1 MKVKKVLFYAAPVAL
16 AGFLYLGEATG
27 IGEVLAKTVKTV
39 VKTETKGKYM
49 GVIQDVT
56 GNNFDYNKY
65 IYELKTALFYCNEY
79 DYYERITETEIQ
91 TEVPDDPQP
100 KDVSVKVVPTVDPE
114 EEAARAEE
122 EARAE
127 EAARAEEEKRRKEEA
142 ESAKIREEAR
152 ERARQEAI
160 EKAREEAAVKVQK
173 EAEQK
178 TEDFVK
184 EIAKI
189 TEQAIQASAKA
200 DKANGEAAGTPTAV
214 IKTDYFTCF
223 TQEMLKQ
230 LASNPNVNY
239 EIHYRYQGKRY
250 VVVIPAGTDYSQL
263 KDSNGY
269 YGFRYLDSIFGGY
282 EEGTK

>member
-1 MKVKKVLFYAAPVAL
+1 MKVKKALFYAAPVAL

-27 IGEVLAKTVKTV
+27 IGEVLAKTVTTV
-39 VKTETKGKYM
+39 VKTVTKGNYM
-49 GVIQDVT
+49 GVFT
-56 GNNFDYNKY
+56 LRSGNAFDSDKY
-65 IYELKTALFYCNEY
+65 IYVLKERFFDREEY
-79 DYYERITETEIQ
+79 DYYERITKTEIQ
-91 TEVPDDPQP
+91 TEVPDGPRP
-100 KDVSVKVVPTVDPE
+100 EDVSVKVVPTVDPE
-114 EEAARAEE
+114 AEAAQ
-122 EARAE
+122 
-127 EAARAEEEKRRKEEA
+127 
-142 ESAKIREEAR
+142 

-200 DKANGEAAGTPTAV
+200 GEANGEVAGTPTAV

>member
-16 AGFLYLGEATG
+16 AGFLYIGEATG

-39 VKTETKGKYM
+39 IQTETEGNYIGLETTSINNGKEYK
-49 GVIQDVT
+49 D
-56 GNNFDYNKY
+56 NSY
-65 IYELKTALFYCNEY
+65 IYKLKTVTKSPWDEY
-79 DYYERITETEIQ
+79 QYAKYLIMMTETEIQ
-91 TEVPDDPQP
+91 TEVPDDSQSS
-100 KDVSVKVVPTVDPE
+100 DVSVKVVPTVDPE
-114 EEAARAEE
+114 A
-122 EARAE
+122 
-127 EAARAEEEKRRKEEA
+127 EAARAEEEKRRQEEA
-142 ESAKIREEAR
+142 ESARIREEAR

-178 TEDFVK
+178 TVDFAK
-184 EIAKI
+184 EIAKMA
-189 TEQAIQASAKA
+189 EQAIQASAKT
-200 DKANGEAAGTPTAV
+200 DEVNGEAAGTPTAV

>member
-1 MKVKKVLFYAAPVAL
+1 MKVKKALFYAAPVAL
-16 AGFLYLGEATG
+16 AGFLYIGEATG

-39 VKTETKGKYM
+39 IRTETAGAVVDGGEERLYEDR
-49 GVIQDVT
+49 GQEYRDPD
-56 GNNFDYNKY
+56 GDY
-65 IYELKTALFYCNEY
+65 IYILGTVVDSYGPYMWVYLKYPIIET
-79 DYYERITETEIQ
+79 DIVTE
-91 TEVPDDPQP
+91 TEVPD
-100 KDVSVKVVPTVDPE
+100 DVSVKVVPTVDPE
-114 EEAARAEE
+114 AEAAYQ
-122 EARAE
+122 
-127 EAARAEEEKRRKEEA
+127 
-142 ESAKIREEAR
+142 REL
-152 ERARQEAI
+152 QEAI

-184 EIAKI
+184 EIVKI

-200 DKANGEAAGTPTAV
+200 GEANGEAAGTPTAV

-230 LASNPNVNY
+230 LAANPNVNY

>member
-1 MKVKKVLFYAAPVAL
+1 MNVKKALFYAAPVTL

-39 VKTETKGKYM
+39 IQTETVGKNEGQEYTSTNNGEEYKDDNYIYKLKTM
-49 GVIQDVT
+49 NGT
-56 GNNFDYNKY
+56 GGFWEYIYNKY
-65 IYELKTALFYCNEY
+65 SKTK
-79 DYYERITETEIQ
+79 TETEIQ
-91 TEVPDDPQP
+91 TEVPDDSQSS
-100 KDVSVKVVPTVDPE
+100 DVSVKVVPTVDPE
-114 EEAARAEE
+114 AEA
-122 EARAE
+122 
-127 EAARAEEEKRRKEEA
+127 
-142 ESAKIREEAR
+142 AR

-160 EKAREEAAVKVQK
+160 DKAREEAVVKVQK

-178 TEDFVK
+178 TEDFAK
-184 EIAKI
+184 EIAKM
-189 TEQAIQASAKA
+189 TEQAIQASAKT
-200 DKANGEAAGTPTAV
+200 DEVNGEAAGTPTAV

-230 LASNPNVNY
+230 LAANPNVNY

>member
-16 AGFLYLGEATG
+16 AGFLYIGEATG

-39 VKTETKGKYM
+39 IKTETKGKW
-49 GVIQDVT
+49 IRD
-56 GNNFDYNKY
+56 
-65 IYELKTALFYCNEY
+65 ISISFYSVDDKFIDEY
-79 DYYERITETEIQ
+79 YDENDTPYYKRYERITETEIQ
-91 TEVPDDPQP
+91 TEVSDDSQSS
-100 KDVSVKVVPTVDPE
+100 DVSVKVVPTVDPE
-114 EEAARAEE
+114 AEA
-122 EARAE
+122 
-127 EAARAEEEKRRKEEA
+127 
-142 ESAKIREEAR
+142 AR

-178 TEDFVK
+178 TEDFAK
-184 EIAKI
+184 EIAKM
-189 TEQAIQASAKA
+189 TEQAIQASAKT
-200 DKANGEAAGTPTAV
+200 DEVNGEAAGTPTAV

-223 TQEMLKQ
+223 TQGMLKQ
-230 LASNPNVNY
+230 LAANPNVNY
-239 EIHYRYQGKRY
+239 QIHYRYQGKRY

>member
-16 AGFLYLGEATG
+16 AGFLYIGEVTG
-27 IGEVLAKTVKTV
+27 IGEVLAKTVKIV
-39 VKTETKGKYM
+39 IQTETVGKM
-49 GVIQDVT
+49 
-56 GNNFDYNKY
+56 
-65 IYELKTALFYCNEY
+65 YEEITSKKTAQEFT
-79 DYYERITETEIQ
+79 TENHIYKSSSENISDGSCVYHKYPIIKTDIVTE
-91 TEVPDDPQP
+91 TEVPDDSQSS
-100 KDVSVKVVPTVDPE
+100 DVSVKVVPTVDL
-114 EEAARAEE
+114 
-122 EARAE
+122 
-127 EAARAEEEKRRKEEA
+127 EA
-142 ESAKIREEAR
+142 EAAR

-200 DKANGEAAGTPTAV
+200 GEANGEVAGTPTAV

-230 LASNPNVNY
+230 LAANPNVNY

-269 YGFRYLDSIFGGY
+269 YGLRYLDSIFGGY

>member
-16 AGFLYLGEATG
+16 AGFLYIGEATG

-39 VKTETKGKYM
+39 IKTETKGKW
-49 GVIQDVT
+49 IRD
-56 GNNFDYNKY
+56 
-65 IYELKTALFYCNEY
+65 ISISFYSVDDKFIDEY
-79 DYYERITETEIQ
+79 YDENDTPYYKRYERITETEIQ
-91 TEVPDDPQP
+91 TEVPDDPQSS
-100 KDVSVKVVPTVDPE
+100 DVSVKVVPTVDPE
-114 EEAARAEE
+114 ADA
-122 EARAE
+122 
-127 EAARAEEEKRRKEEA
+127 
-142 ESAKIREEAR
+142 AR

-178 TEDFVK
+178 TEDFAK
-184 EIAKI
+184 EIAKM
-189 TEQAIQASAKA
+189 TEQAIQASAKT
-200 DKANGEAAGTPTAV
+200 DEINGEAAGTPTAV

>member
-16 AGFLYLGEATG
+16 AGFLYIGEATG

-39 VKTETKGKYM
+39 IKTETKGKW
-49 GVIQDVT
+49 IRD
-56 GNNFDYNKY
+56 
-65 IYELKTALFYCNEY
+65 ISISFYSVDDKFIDEY
-79 DYYERITETEIQ
+79 YDENDTPYYKRYERITETEIQ
-91 TEVPDDPQP
+91 TEVPDDPQSS
-100 KDVSVKVVPTVDPE
+100 DVSVKVVPTVDPE
-114 EEAARAEE
+114 AEAAYQ
-122 EARAE
+122 
-127 EAARAEEEKRRKEEA
+127 
-142 ESAKIREEAR
+142 REL
-152 ERARQEAI
+152 QEAI
-160 EKAREEAAVKVQK
+160 EKAREEAEVKVQK

-178 TEDFVK
+178 TEDFAK
-184 EIAKI
+184 EIAKM
-189 TEQAIQASAKA
+189 TEQAIQASTKT
-200 DKANGEAAGTPTAV
+200 DEVNGEAAGTPTAV

-230 LASNPNVNY
+230 FASNPNVNY

>member
-16 AGFLYLGEATG
+16 AGFLYIGEATG

-39 VKTETKGKYM
+39 IKTETKGKW
-49 GVIQDVT
+49 ITDINIT
-56 GNNFDYNKY
+56 DYFGDDKFIDEIVDFY
-65 IYELKTALFYCNEY
+65 YKRYEK
-79 DYYERITETEIQ
+79 ITETEIQ
-91 TEVPDDPQP
+91 TEVPDDSQSS
-100 KDVSVKVVPTVDPE
+100 DVSVKVVPTVDPE
-114 EEAARAEE
+114 AEA
-122 EARAE
+122 
-127 EAARAEEEKRRKEEA
+127 
-142 ESAKIREEAR
+142 AR

-178 TEDFVK
+178 TEDFAK
-184 EIAKI
+184 EIAKM
-189 TEQAIQASAKA
+189 TEQAIQASAKT
-200 DKANGEAAGTPTAV
+200 DEINGEAAGTPIAV

-230 LASNPNVNY
+230 LAANPNVNY

>member
-16 AGFLYLGEATG
+16 AGFLYIGEATG

-39 VKTETKGKYM
+39 IKTETKGKW
-49 GVIQDVT
+49 IRD
-56 GNNFDYNKY
+56 
-65 IYELKTALFYCNEY
+65 ISISFYSVDDKFIDEY
-79 DYYERITETEIQ
+79 YDENDTPYYKRYERITETEIQ
-91 TEVPDDPQP
+91 TEVPDDPQSS
-100 KDVSVKVVPTVDPE
+100 DVSVKVVPTVDPE
-114 EEAARAEE
+114 AEA
-122 EARAE
+122 
-127 EAARAEEEKRRKEEA
+127 
-142 ESAKIREEAR
+142 AR

-178 TEDFVK
+178 TEDFAK
-184 EIAKI
+184 EIAKM
-189 TEQAIQASAKA
+189 TEQAIQASAKT
-200 DKANGEAAGTPTAV
+200 DEVNGEAAGTPTAV

-223 TQEMLKQ
+223 TQGMLKQ
-230 LASNPNVNY
+230 LAANPNVNY
-239 EIHYRYQGKRY
+239 EIHYRYQEKRY

>member
-16 AGFLYLGEATG
+16 AGSLYLGEATG
-27 IGEVLAKTVKTV
+27 IGEVLAKTVTTV
-39 VKTETKGKYM
+39 VKTLMKG
-49 GVIQDVT
+49 
-56 GNNFDYNKY
+56 DYIGQTDIKGTLDDKY
-65 IYELKTALFYCNEY
+65 IYEVQTGEDDIFRYK
-79 DYYERITETEIQ
+79 YYKKITETETQ
-91 TEVPDDPQP
+91 TEVPDDPRSS
-100 KDVSVKVVPTVDPE
+100 DVSVKVVPTVDPE
-114 EEAARAEE
+114 AEAAH
-122 EARAE
+122 
-127 EAARAEEEKRRKEEA
+127 
-142 ESAKIREEAR
+142 
-152 ERARQEAI
+152 ERTRQEAI

-178 TEDFVK
+178 TEDFAK
-184 EIAKI
+184 EIAKM
-189 TEQAIQASAKA
+189 TEQAIQASAKT
-200 DKANGEAAGTPTAV
+200 DEANGEAAGTPTAV

-223 TQEMLKQ
+223 TQGMLKQ
-230 LASNPNVNY
+230 LAANPNVNY

>member
-1 MKVKKVLFYAAPVAL
+1 MKVKKMLLYAAPVAL
-16 AGFLYLGEATG
+16 AGFLYLGGTTG

-39 VKTETKGKYM
+39 IRTETAGEVVDGEHQKQLSYQGQEYRD
-49 GVIQDVT
+49 GDFI
-56 GNNFDYNKY
+56 Y
-65 IYELKTALFYCNEY
+65 ILKTIVNSQGADNWVYHKY
-79 DYYERITETEIQ
+79 SITVTDIVTEM
-91 TEVPDDPQP
+91 EVPE
-100 KDVSVKVVPTVDPE
+100 DVSVKVVPTVDPE
-114 EEAARAEE
+114 AEE
-122 EARAE
+122 V
-127 EAARAEEEKRRKEEA
+127 AAKEEKRPQEEA
-142 ESAKIREEAR
+142 ENTESARLQEEAR
-152 ERARQEAI
+152 ERALQ
-160 EKAREEAAVKVQK
+160 EAAVNVQK

-184 EIAKI
+184 EIAKM
-189 TEQAIQASAKA
+189 TEQAIQTSAKA
-200 DKANGEAAGTPTAV
+200 DEANGEEAGTPTAV

-223 TQEMLKQ
+223 TQDMLKQ
-230 LASNPNVNY
+230 LAANSNVNY

>member
-27 IGEVLAKTVKTV
+27 IGEVLAKTVTTV
-39 VKTETKGKYM
+39 VKTLMKGDYIGDTVTKGTL
-49 GVIQDVT
+49 D
-56 GNNFDYNKY
+56 DKY
-65 IYELKTALFYCNEY
+65 IYEVQTGEDDTFLYK
-79 DYYERITETEIQ
+79 YYKKITETETQ
-91 TEVPDDPQP
+91 TEVPDDPRSS
-100 KDVSVKVVPTVDPE
+100 DVSVKVVPTVDPE
-114 EEAARAEE
+114 AEA
-122 EARAE
+122 
-127 EAARAEEEKRRKEEA
+127 
-142 ESAKIREEAR
+142 AR

-178 TEDFVK
+178 TEDFAK
-184 EIAKI
+184 EIAKM
-189 TEQAIQASAKA
+189 TEQAIQASAKT
-200 DKANGEAAGTPTAV
+200 DEVNGEAAGTPTAV

-230 LASNPNVNY
+230 LAANPNVNY

-269 YGFRYLDSIFGGY
+269 YVFRYLDSIFGGY

>member
-1 MKVKKVLFYAAPVAL
+1 MKVKKALFYAAPVAL
-16 AGFLYLGEATG
+16 AGFLYIGEATG
-27 IGEVLAKTVKTV
+27 IGEVLAKTVTTV
-39 VKTETKGKYM
+39 VKTETKGNYM
-49 GVIQDVT
+49 GVFT
-56 GNNFDYNKY
+56 LRSGNAFDSDKY
-65 IYELKTALFYCNEY
+65 IYELISLSVDGDRY

-91 TEVPDDPQP
+91 TEVPDGPQP
-100 KDVSVKVVPTVDPE
+100 EDVSVKVVPTVDPE
-114 EEAARAEE
+114 AEA
-122 EARAE
+122 
-127 EAARAEEEKRRKEEA
+127 
-142 ESAKIREEAR
+142 AR

-178 TEDFVK
+178 TEDFAK
-184 EIAKI
+184 EIAKM
-189 TEQAIQASAKA
+189 TEQAIQASAKT
-200 DKANGEAAGTPTAV
+200 DEVNGEAAGTPTAV

-223 TQEMLKQ
+223 TQGMLKQ
-230 LASNPNVNY
+230 LAANPNVNY

>member
-16 AGFLYLGEATG
+16 AGFLYIGEATG

-39 VKTETKGKYM
+39 IKTETKGKW
-49 GVIQDVT
+49 ITDIKIT
-56 GNNFDYNKY
+56 DYSVDDKFIDEKVDTY
-65 IYELKTALFYCNEY
+65 YKRYEK
-79 DYYERITETEIQ
+79 ITETEIQ
-91 TEVPDDPQP
+91 TEVPDDSQSS
-100 KDVSVKVVPTVDPE
+100 DVSVKVVPTVDPE
-114 EEAARAEE
+114 AEA
-122 EARAE
+122 
-127 EAARAEEEKRRKEEA
+127 
-142 ESAKIREEAR
+142 AR

-178 TEDFVK
+178 TVDFAK
-184 EIAKI
+184 EIAKM
-189 TEQAIQASAKA
+189 TEQAIQASAKT
-200 DKANGEAAGTPTAV
+200 DEENGEAAGTPTAV

-230 LASNPNVNY
+230 LADNPNVNY

>member
-1 MKVKKVLFYAAPVAL
+1 MKVKKLLFYAAPVAL
-16 AGFLYLGEATG
+16 AGFLYIGEATG

-39 VKTETKGKYM
+39 IKTETKGKW
-49 GVIQDVT
+49 IRD
-56 GNNFDYNKY
+56 
-65 IYELKTALFYCNEY
+65 ISISFYSVDDKFIDEY
-79 DYYERITETEIQ
+79 YDENDTPYYKRYERITETEIQ
-91 TEVPDDPQP
+91 TEVPDDPQSS
-100 KDVSVKVVPTVDPE
+100 DVSVKVVPTVDPE
-114 EEAARAEE
+114 AEAAQ
-122 EARAE
+122 
-127 EAARAEEEKRRKEEA
+127 
-142 ESAKIREEAR
+142 

-200 DKANGEAAGTPTAV
+200 GEANGEVAGTPTAV

-230 LASNPNVNY
+230 LAANPNVNY

-269 YGFRYLDSIFGGY
+269 YGFRYLDSIFDGY

>member
-1 MKVKKVLFYAAPVAL
+1 MKMKKILVYAAPVAL
-16 AGFLYLGEATG
+16 AGFLYLGENTG
-27 IGEVLAKTVKTV
+27 AGEVLAKTIKTV
-39 VKTETKGKYM
+39 VQTKIPGTDAQLPEKILDTKTASLYLDGDYFYKFEFESQPSGGDKEYHYKKYN
-49 GVIQDVT
+49 VIVT
-56 GNNFDYNKY
+56 GY
-65 IYELKTALFYCNEY
+65 
-79 DYYERITETEIQ
+79 ETEV
-91 TEVPDDPQP
+91 EVPDDPS
-100 KDVSVKVVPTVDPE
+100 DSGAGSKVVPTVDPE
-114 EEAARAEE
+114 AEKAEA
-122 EARAE
+122 
-127 EAARAEEEKRRKEEA
+127 EKRR
-142 ESAKIREEAR
+142 
-152 ERARQEAI
+152 Q
-160 EKAREEAAVKVQK
+160 EAAVKVQK

-178 TEDFVK
+178 TEDFAK
-184 EIAKI
+184 EIAKM

-200 DKANGEAAGTPTAV
+200 GEANGEVAGTPTAV

-230 LASNPNVNY
+230 LAANPNVNY

>member
-27 IGEVLAKTVKTV
+27 IGEVLAKTVTTV
-39 VKTETKGKYM
+39 VKTLMKGDYIGDTVTKGTL
-49 GVIQDVT
+49 D
-56 GNNFDYNKY
+56 DKY
-65 IYELKTALFYCNEY
+65 IYEVQTGEDDTFLYK
-79 DYYERITETEIQ
+79 YYKKITETETQ
-91 TEVPDDPQP
+91 TEVPDDPRSS
-100 KDVSVKVVPTVDPE
+100 DVSVKVVPTVDPE
-114 EEAARAEE
+114 AEA
-122 EARAE
+122 
-127 EAARAEEEKRRKEEA
+127 
-142 ESAKIREEAR
+142 AR

-160 EKAREEAAVKVQK
+160 EKAREEAAAKVQK

-178 TEDFVK
+178 TEDFAK
-184 EIAKI
+184 EIAKM
-189 TEQAIQASAKA
+189 TEQAIQASAKT
-200 DKANGEAAGTPTAV
+200 DEVNGEAAGTPTAV

-230 LASNPNVNY
+230 LAANPNVNY

-269 YGFRYLDSIFGGY
+269 FGFRYLDSIFGGY

>member
-16 AGFLYLGEATG
+16 AGSLYLGGATG

-39 VKTETKGKYM
+39 IKTETKGKW
-49 GVIQDVT
+49 IRD
-56 GNNFDYNKY
+56 
-65 IYELKTALFYCNEY
+65 ISISFYSVDDKFIDEY
-79 DYYERITETEIQ
+79 YDENDTPYYKRYERITETEIQ
-91 TEVPDDPQP
+91 TEVPDDPQSS
-100 KDVSVKVVPTVDPE
+100 DVSVKVVPTVDPE
-114 EEAARAEE
+114 AEA
-122 EARAE
+122 
-127 EAARAEEEKRRKEEA
+127 
-142 ESAKIREEAR
+142 AR

-178 TEDFVK
+178 TEDFAK
-184 EIAKI
+184 EIAKM
-189 TEQAIQASAKA
+189 TEQAIQASAKT
-200 DKANGEAAGTPTAV
+200 DEVNGEAAGTPTAV

-223 TQEMLKQ
+223 TQGMLKQ
-230 LASNPNVNY
+230 LAANPNVNY

>member
-16 AGFLYLGEATG
+16 AGFLYIGEATG

-39 VKTETKGKYM
+39 IKTETKGKW
-49 GVIQDVT
+49 IRD
-56 GNNFDYNKY
+56 
-65 IYELKTALFYCNEY
+65 ISISFYSVDDKFIDEY
-79 DYYERITETEIQ
+79 YDENDTPYYKRYERITETEIQ
-91 TEVPDDPQP
+91 TEVPDDPQSS
-100 KDVSVKVVPTVDPE
+100 DVSVKVVPTVDPE
-114 EEAARAEE
+114 AEAAYQ
-122 EARAE
+122 
-127 EAARAEEEKRRKEEA
+127 
-142 ESAKIREEAR
+142 REL
-152 ERARQEAI
+152 QEAI
-160 EKAREEAAVKVQK
+160 EKAREEAEVKVQK

-184 EIAKI
+184 EIAKM
-189 TEQAIQASAKA
+189 TEQAIQTSAKE
-200 DKANGEAAGTPTAV
+200 DEANGEEAGTPTAV

-223 TQEMLKQ
+223 TQDMLKQ
-230 LASNPNVNY
+230 LAANSNVNY

>member
-27 IGEVLAKTVKTV
+27 IGEVLAKTVTTV
-39 VKTETKGKYM
+39 VKTLMKGDYIGDTVTKGTL
-49 GVIQDVT
+49 D
-56 GNNFDYNKY
+56 DKY
-65 IYELKTALFYCNEY
+65 IYEVQTGEDDTFLYK
-79 DYYERITETEIQ
+79 YYKKITETETQ
-91 TEVPDDPQP
+91 TEVPDDPRSS
-100 KDVSVKVVPTVDPE
+100 DVSVKVVPTVDPE
-114 EEAARAEE
+114 AEA
-122 EARAE
+122 
-127 EAARAEEEKRRKEEA
+127 
-142 ESAKIREEAR
+142 AR

-178 TEDFVK
+178 TEDFAK
-184 EIAKI
+184 EIAKM
-189 TEQAIQASAKA
+189 TEQAIQASAKT
-200 DKANGEAAGTPTAV
+200 DEVNGEAAGTPTAV

-230 LASNPNVNY
+230 LAANSNVNY

>member
-16 AGFLYLGEATG
+16 AGFLYIGEATG
-27 IGEVLAKTVKTV
+27 IGEVLAKTVTTV
-39 VKTETKGKYM
+39 VKTVTKGNYM
-49 GVIQDVT
+49 GVFT
-56 GNNFDYNKY
+56 LRSGNAFDSDKY
-65 IYELKTALFYCNEY
+65 IYELKSLSVDGDRY

-91 TEVPDDPQP
+91 TEVPDGPQP
-100 KDVSVKVVPTVDPE
+100 EDVSVKVVPTVDPE
-114 EEAARAEE
+114 AEA
-122 EARAE
+122 
-127 EAARAEEEKRRKEEA
+127 
-142 ESAKIREEAR
+142 AR

-178 TEDFVK
+178 TEDFAK

-189 TEQAIQASAKA
+189 TEQAIQASAKT
-200 DKANGEAAGTPTAV
+200 DEVNGEAAGTPTAV

-230 LASNPNVNY
+230 LAANPNVNY

>member
-16 AGFLYLGEATG
+16 AGFLYIGEATG

-39 VKTETKGKYM
+39 IKTETKGKW
-49 GVIQDVT
+49 IRD
-56 GNNFDYNKY
+56 
-65 IYELKTALFYCNEY
+65 ISISFYSVDDKFIDEY
-79 DYYERITETEIQ
+79 YDENDTPYYKRYERITETEIQ
-91 TEVPDDPQP
+91 TEVPDDPQSS
-100 KDVSVKVVPTVDPE
+100 DVSVKVVPTVDPE
-114 EEAARAEE
+114 AEAAQ
-122 EARAE
+122 
-127 EAARAEEEKRRKEEA
+127 
-142 ESAKIREEAR
+142 

-200 DKANGEAAGTPTAV
+200 GEANGEVAGTPTAV

-230 LASNPNVNY
+230 LAANPNVNY

>member
-16 AGFLYLGEATG
+16 AGSLYLGGATG

-39 VKTETKGKYM
+39 IRTETVGEVVNGEHQSFGESRGQEYRDPD
-49 GVIQDVT
+49 GD
-56 GNNFDYNKY
+56 Y
-65 IYELKTALFYCNEY
+65 IYILGTVANSYGKEWVYLKYPIIVT
-79 DYYERITETEIQ
+79 DIVTEM
-91 TEVPDDPQP
+91 EVPE
-100 KDVSVKVVPTVDPE
+100 DVNVKVVPTVDPE
-114 EEAARAEE
+114 AEAAYQ
-122 EARAE
+122 
-127 EAARAEEEKRRKEEA
+127 
-142 ESAKIREEAR
+142 REL
-152 ERARQEAI
+152 QEAI
-160 EKAREEAAVKVQK
+160 EKAREEAEVKVQK

-184 EIAKI
+184 GIAKM
-189 TEQAIQASAKA
+189 TEQAIQTSAKE
-200 DKANGEAAGTPTAV
+200 DEANGEEAGTPTAV

-223 TQEMLKQ
+223 TQDMLKQ
-230 LASNPNVNY
+230 LAANSNVNY

>member
-1 MKVKKVLFYAAPVAL
+1 MNVKKVLFYAAPVAL
-16 AGFLYLGEATG
+16 AGFLYIGEATG

-39 VKTETKGKYM
+39 IKTETKGKW
-49 GVIQDVT
+49 ITDIKIT
-56 GNNFDYNKY
+56 DYTRDDKFIDEIVD
-65 IYELKTALFYCNEY
+65 IYYKR
-79 DYYERITETEIQ
+79 YEKITETEIQ
-91 TEVPDDPQP
+91 TEVPDDSQSS
-100 KDVSVKVVPTVDPE
+100 DVSVKVVPTVDPE
-114 EEAARAEE
+114 AEA
-122 EARAE
+122 
-127 EAARAEEEKRRKEEA
+127 
-142 ESAKIREEAR
+142 AR

-178 TEDFVK
+178 TEDFAK
-184 EIAKI
+184 EIAKM
-189 TEQAIQASAKA
+189 TEQAIQASAKT
-200 DKANGEAAGTPTAV
+200 DEINGEAAGTPTAV

-230 LASNPNVNY
+230 LAANPNVNY

>member
-27 IGEVLAKTVKTV
+27 IGEVLAKTVTTV
-39 VKTETKGKYM
+39 VKTLMKGDYIGDTVTKGTL
-49 GVIQDVT
+49 D
-56 GNNFDYNKY
+56 DKY
-65 IYELKTALFYCNEY
+65 IYEVQTGEDDTFLYK
-79 DYYERITETEIQ
+79 YYKKITETETQ
-91 TEVPDDPQP
+91 TEVPDDPRSS
-100 KDVSVKVVPTVDPE
+100 DVSVKVVPTVDPE
-114 EEAARAEE
+114 AEA
-122 EARAE
+122 
-127 EAARAEEEKRRKEEA
+127 
-142 ESAKIREEAR
+142 AR

-178 TEDFVK
+178 TEDFAK
-184 EIAKI
+184 EIAKM
-189 TEQAIQASAKA
+189 TEQAIQASAKT
-200 DKANGEAAGTPTAV
+200 DEVNGEAAGTPTAV

-230 LASNPNVNY
+230 LAANPNVNY

>member
-16 AGFLYLGEATG
+16 AGSLYLGGATG

-39 VKTETKGKYM
+39 IKTETKGKWICDISESFYLWSDEY
-49 GVIQDVT
+49 IDERCD
-56 GNNFDYNKY
+56 GNNDPYYKR
-65 IYELKTALFYCNEY
+65 YEK
-79 DYYERITETEIQ
+79 ITETETQ

-100 KDVSVKVVPTVDPE
+100 EDVSVKVVPTVDPE
-114 EEAARAEE
+114 AEAAYQ
-122 EARAE
+122 
-127 EAARAEEEKRRKEEA
+127 
-142 ESAKIREEAR
+142 REL
-152 ERARQEAI
+152 QEAI
-160 EKAREEAAVKVQK
+160 EKAREEAEVKVQK

-184 EIAKI
+184 EIAKM
-189 TEQAIQASAKA
+189 TEQAIQTSAKE
-200 DKANGEAAGTPTAV
+200 DEANGEEAGTPTAV

-223 TQEMLKQ
+223 TQDMLKQ
-230 LASNPNVNY
+230 LAANSNVNY

>member
-1 MKVKKVLFYAAPVAL
+1 MNVKKALFYAAPVAL

-39 VKTETKGKYM
+39 IRTETAGEVVNGEHQSFGESRGQEYRDPD
-49 GVIQDVT
+49 GD
-56 GNNFDYNKY
+56 Y
-65 IYELKTALFYCNEY
+65 IYILGTVANSYGKEWVYLKYPIIVT
-79 DYYERITETEIQ
+79 DIVTEM
-91 TEVPDDPQP
+91 EVPE
-100 KDVSVKVVPTVDPE
+100 DVNVKVVPTVDPE
-114 EEAARAEE
+114 AEAAYQ
-122 EARAE
+122 
-127 EAARAEEEKRRKEEA
+127 
-142 ESAKIREEAR
+142 REL
-152 ERARQEAI
+152 QEAI
-160 EKAREEAAVKVQK
+160 EKAREEAEVKVQK

-184 EIAKI
+184 EIAKM
-189 TEQAIQASAKA
+189 TEQAIQTSAKE
-200 DKANGEAAGTPTAV
+200 DEANGEEAGTPTAV

-223 TQEMLKQ
+223 TQDMLKQ
-230 LASNPNVNY
+230 LAANSNVNY

>member
-16 AGFLYLGEATG
+16 AGFLYIGEATG

-39 VKTETKGKYM
+39 IQTETVGDWEQVIIYQKTDGEFTTENFIYKLSNADPSGSYVYHKYP
-49 GVIQDVT
+49 IIKTDIVT
-56 GNNFDYNKY
+56 
-65 IYELKTALFYCNEY
+65 E
-79 DYYERITETEIQ
+79 
-91 TEVPDDPQP
+91 TEVPDDSQSS
-100 KDVSVKVVPTVDPE
+100 DVSVKVVPTVDPE

-122 EARAE
+122 E
-127 EAARAEEEKRRKEEA
+127 KRRQEEA
-142 ESAKIREEAR
+142 ESAKIREAAR

-178 TEDFVK
+178 TEDFTK
-184 EIAKI
+184 EIAKM
-189 TEQAIQASAKA
+189 TEQAIQASAKT
-200 DKANGEAAGTPTAV
+200 DEINGEAAGTPTAV

>member
-16 AGFLYLGEATG
+16 AGFLYIGEATG

-39 VKTETKGKYM
+39 IKTETKGKW
-49 GVIQDVT
+49 IRD
-56 GNNFDYNKY
+56 
-65 IYELKTALFYCNEY
+65 ISISFYSVDDKFIDEY
-79 DYYERITETEIQ
+79 YDENDTPYYKRYERITETEIQ
-91 TEVPDDPQP
+91 TEVPDDPQSS
-100 KDVSVKVVPTVDPE
+100 DVSVKVVPTVDPE
-114 EEAARAEE
+114 AEA
-122 EARAE
+122 
-127 EAARAEEEKRRKEEA
+127 
-142 ESAKIREEAR
+142 AR

-178 TEDFVK
+178 TEDFAK
-184 EIAKI
+184 EIAKM
-189 TEQAIQASAKA
+189 TEQAIQASAKT
-200 DKANGEAAGTPTAV
+200 DEVNGEAAGTPTAV

-223 TQEMLKQ
+223 TQGMLKQ
-230 LASNPNVNY
+230 LAANPNVNY

-269 YGFRYLDSIFGGY
+269 YGSVIWTVFSVVMKREQSNYYD
-282 EEGTK
+282 

>member
-16 AGFLYLGEATG
+16 AGFLYIGEATG

-39 VKTETKGKYM
+39 IKTETKGKW
-49 GVIQDVT
+49 IRD
-56 GNNFDYNKY
+56 
-65 IYELKTALFYCNEY
+65 ISISFYSVDDKFIDEY
-79 DYYERITETEIQ
+79 YDENDTPYYKRYERITETEIQ
-91 TEVPDDPQP
+91 TEVPDDPQSS
-100 KDVSVKVVPTVDPE
+100 DVSVKVVPTVDPE
-114 EEAARAEE
+114 AEA
-122 EARAE
+122 
-127 EAARAEEEKRRKEEA
+127 
-142 ESAKIREEAR
+142 AR

-178 TEDFVK
+178 TEDFAK
-184 EIAKI
+184 EIAKM
-189 TEQAIQASAKA
+189 TEQAIQASAKT
-200 DKANGEAAGTPTAV
+200 DEVNGEAAGTPTEV

>member
-39 VKTETKGKYM
+39 IQTEVEVTYVSFMEKQSYNGLEYSDGDYIYKLNTQFWTGELLYRYDQYSITKTET
-49 GVIQDVT
+49 
-56 GNNFDYNKY
+56 
-65 IYELKTALFYCNEY
+65 
-79 DYYERITETEIQ
+79 ETQ

-100 KDVSVKVVPTVDPE
+100 EDVSVKVVPTVDPE
-114 EEAARAEE
+114 AEAAYQ
-122 EARAE
+122 
-127 EAARAEEEKRRKEEA
+127 
-142 ESAKIREEAR
+142 REL
-152 ERARQEAI
+152 QEAI
-160 EKAREEAAVKVQK
+160 EKAREEAEVKVQK

-178 TEDFVK
+178 TQDFVK
-184 EIAKI
+184 EIAKM
-189 TEQAIQASAKA
+189 TEQAIQASAKT
-200 DKANGEAAGTPTAV
+200 DEVNGEAAGTPTAV

-223 TQEMLKQ
+223 TQGMLKQ
-230 LASNPNVNY
+230 LAANPNVNY

>member
-16 AGFLYLGEATG
+16 AGFLYIGEATG

-39 VKTETKGKYM
+39 IKTETKGKW
-49 GVIQDVT
+49 IRD
-56 GNNFDYNKY
+56 
-65 IYELKTALFYCNEY
+65 ISISFYSVDDKFIDEY
-79 DYYERITETEIQ
+79 YDENDTPYYKRYERITETEIQ
-91 TEVPDDPQP
+91 TEVPDDPQSS
-100 KDVSVKVVPTVDPE
+100 DVSVKVVPTVDPE
-114 EEAARAEE
+114 AEA
-122 EARAE
+122 
-127 EAARAEEEKRRKEEA
+127 
-142 ESAKIREEAR
+142 AR

-178 TEDFVK
+178 TEDFAK
-184 EIAKI
+184 EIAKM
-189 TEQAIQASAKA
+189 TEQAIQASAKT
-200 DKANGEAAGTPTAV
+200 DEVNGEAAGTPTAV

-223 TQEMLKQ
+223 TQGMLKQ
-230 LASNPNVNY
+230 LAANPNVNY

-282 EEGTK
+282 EERTK

>member
-1 MKVKKVLFYAAPVAL
+1 MKVKKALFYAAPVAL

-39 VKTETKGKYM
+39 IQMETVGEYI
-49 GVIQDVT
+49 GSEST
-56 GNNFDYNKY
+56 STNNSKEYKDDNY
-65 IYELKTALFYCNEY
+65 IYKLSSVNESAYVYDKYQIIKT
-79 DYYERITETEIQ
+79 DIVTE
-91 TEVPDDPQP
+91 TEVPDDPQSS
-100 KDVSVKVVPTVDPE
+100 DVSVKVVPTVDPE
-114 EEAARAEE
+114 AEKAEA
-122 EARAE
+122 
-127 EAARAEEEKRRKEEA
+127 EKRR
-142 ESAKIREEAR
+142 
-152 ERARQEAI
+152 Q
-160 EKAREEAAVKVQK
+160 EAAVKVQK

-178 TEDFVK
+178 TEDFIN
-184 EIAKI
+184 EISKI
-189 TEQAIQASAKA
+189 TEQAIQAAMKSASGT
-200 DKANGEAAGTPTAV
+200 DNAAGTSAAQTSTAV

-230 LASNPNVNY
+230 LAANPNVNY